1 MSSVSDDSHDDL
13 TDVRGRLD
21 ALDGQLA
28 QILIERGRLIREVI
42 DFKRAHGVGVVDRR
56 REDAMLS
63 RIEALASDGGLDPR
77 IARHVLRAV
86 IDAYTLME
94 VEQLG
99 GD

>member
-1 MSSVSDDSHDDL
+1 MGSVSDDRHHDL
-13 TDVRGRLD
+13 TEVRGRLD

-42 DFKRAHGVGVVDRR
+42 DFKRTNGVGVVDRR
-56 REDAMLS
+56 REDDMLA
-63 RIEALASDGGLDPR
+63 RIEGLASDGGLDPR
-77 IARHVLRAV
+77 IARQVLRAV
-86 IDAYTLME
+86 IDAFTLME